1 MIEGCR
7 ENPKSN
13 LASKW
18 YFAFGKLFMLLCAR
32 KSSSGIS
39 IHYTASKKDSY
50 LNIYPPIRTT
60 SFIPQKDVQ
69 GLTSQRKLIKPF
81 CCTEASYNYCEKI
94 SLNRMVP

>member
-13 LASKW
+13 LAGKW

-39 IHYTASKKDSY
+39 IHYTASEKDSY

-60 SFIPQKDVQ
+60 SFIPQKNVQ
-69 GLTSQRKLIKPF
+69 GLTSQPQFQVTTEYPF
-81 CCTEASYNYCEKI
+81 GMHPSQYNSE
-94 SLNRMVP
+94 R